1 MADSTT
7 TVTNKDG
14 ERKELPT
21 TFLTSEEA
29 ELLRQ
34 YQRWGEMNHLY
45 GTMKCRKCGDDV
57 EVYVQANIGFFCGC
71 QALIWQPS

>member
-7 TVTNKDG
+7 TVVDQHDIEKV
-14 ERKELPT
+14 LPT

-34 YQRWGEMNHLY
+34 YQRWGELNHLY
-45 GTMKCRKCGDDV
+45 ATMKCRHCGEAT

-71 QALIWQPS
+71 RVLIWQPS